1 MAQDKSSVML
11 LVAGFFGS
19 LVAVG
24 KANHT
29 SLRDNLLA
37 ISAGTSSAYFLT
49 PVVFEVTGIA
59 ASSNVQSG
67 MAFLLGVLGMRGVE
81 MLIAKVFPDAAKP
94 DATDA

>member
-24 KANHT
+24 KANHA

-59 ASSNVQSG
+59 ASPNVQSG

-81 MLIAKVFPDAAKP
+81 MLIAKVFPGASDA
-94 DATDA
+94 

>member
-24 KANHT
+24 KANHA

-49 PVVFEVTGIA
+49 PVVFEVTGIS
-59 ASSNVQSG
+59 ASPNVQSG

-81 MLIAKVFPDAAKP
+81 MLINKIFPEHKDGDDA
-94 DATDA
+94 

>member
-24 KANHT
+24 KANHNN
-29 SLRDNLLA
+29 LRDNLLA

-49 PVVFEVTGIA
+49 PVVFEVTGIS
-59 ASSNVQSG
+59 ASSNIQSG

-81 MLIAKVFPDAAKP
+81 MLINKIFPEHKDGDNA
-94 DATDA
+94 

>member
-24 KANHT
+24 KANHA

-37 ISAGTSSAYFLT
+37 ISAGTSSAYFL
-49 PVVFEVTGIA
+49 
-59 ASSNVQSG
+59 
-67 MAFLLGVLGMRGVE
+67 GVLGMRGVE
-81 MLIAKVFPDAAKP
+81 MLINKIFPEHKDGDNA
-94 DATDA
+94 

>member
-1 MAQDKSSVML
+1 MAQEKSSVML

-19 LVAVG
+19 LIAVG
-24 KANHT
+24 KARHA
-29 SLRDNLLA
+29 SLWDNVLA
-37 ISAGTSSAYFLT
+37 IAAGTSSAYFLT

-81 MLIAKVFPDAAKP
+81 LLIGRLFPETKEP
-94 DATDA
+94 TDA